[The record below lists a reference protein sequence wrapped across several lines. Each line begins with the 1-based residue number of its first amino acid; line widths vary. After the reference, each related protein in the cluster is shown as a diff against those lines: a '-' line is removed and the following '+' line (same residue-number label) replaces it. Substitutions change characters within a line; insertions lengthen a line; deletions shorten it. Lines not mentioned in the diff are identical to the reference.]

1 MYCIVFTQY
10 NANNMLQY
18 KVATMPTIQYIGLW
32 SGLTSSGVMCTA
44 NTHWTLYTKLH
55 IIYALTSILRPST
68 LWGHT
73 MHRTYWERHW
83 WACQAVTRTRWG
95 AEIHEDTSREVSQC
109 DLWGHL
115 SNCQEYICTVDN
127 VSKTMNWKELVQSDK
142 RNSASTKECI
152 RLLASSQNWGLC
164 VLICLFWTFLNL
176 NRMLNWSHFNH
187 EKQATKY
194 QM

>member
-1 MYCIVFTQY
+1 
-10 NANNMLQY
+10 
-18 KVATMPTIQYIGLW
+18 
-32 SGLTSSGVMCTA
+32 MCTA
-44 NTHWTLYTKLH
+44 NICKTLYTKLH
-55 IIYALTSILRPST
+55 IIYALTSILRPSP

-127 VSKTMNWKELVQSDK
+127 VSKVTIWKELVQSDREK
-142 RNSASTKECI
+142 SASTKWYG
-152 RLLASSQNWGLC
+152 RLLESLC
-164 VLICLFWTFLNL
+164 ALIWLFWTILNL
-176 NRMLNWSHFNH
+176 NRVLNWSHFNH
-187 EKQATKY
+187 GKQATKD
-194 QM
+194 QMLLLSLSPLS

>member
-1 MYCIVFTQY
+1 MPIICYNTRLQRCQQY
-10 NANNMLQY
+10 NKLVFGLASQY
-18 KVATMPTIQYIGLW
+18 L
-32 SGLTSSGVMCTA
+32 STSSGVMCTA
-44 NTHWTLYTKLH
+44 NIHWTSYTKLH
-55 IIYALTSILRPST
+55 IFYALTSILRPSP

-127 VSKTMNWKELVQSDK
+127 VSKATIWKELVQSDREK
-142 RNSASTKECI
+142 SASPPFAFHKI
-152 RLLASSQNWGLC
+152 IWQ
-164 VLICLFWTFLNL
+164 TFG
-176 NRMLNWSHFNH
+176 
-187 EKQATKY
+187 K
-194 QM
+194 